1 MSENIKAVLDRHG
14 AHLKFDAA
22 LLKTIHKYR
31 VSFANR
37 NADHSKFFGGNY
49 FGVYPIRFKT
59 DDRLEWTD
67 EILGFDEYSVRK
79 DIINLPT
86 VNENWVRGTDV
97 MNLSCVWMTHRFF
110 ESNLSDKLK
119 HQAMIDCQLVFQYKL
134 LTSLMAHYFKYPTD
148 ESTALAVYA
157 ALSKKFALKRYG
169 TWQAMLEARS
179 EDIIAKE
186 EIHHKTIIHFND
198 DADIQ
203 YMVTDIQGRLRA
215 MMKNMYEVFLD
226 VKRNDARILARGGTI
241 ELEGKTVVRDVL
253 RDSSAYKR
261 YLYEI
266 MIDRNR
272 LIKPELVEVISAAMK
287 AASEVQLTDTLN
299 FIVDSQGKP
308 IWKQIEEFGEEVLL
322 HAFEF
327 LQTDQM
333 AFERSNDIQYLI
345 TRLRAI
351 YMSSRSS
358 DPALLKMRKL
368 GELIVGKSIASR
380 NPATVAAVRT
390 GLMLYIVLRAMTKK
404 HYG

>member
-1 MSENIKAVLDRHG
+1 MSENIKSVMDRHG
-14 AHLKFDAA
+14 AHLKFDAG
-22 LLKTIHKYR
+22 LLKAIHQYR

-37 NADHSKFFGGNY
+37 NADHSKFFGGNM

-59 DDRLEWTD
+59 DDRLAWTD
-67 EILGFDEYSVRK
+67 GILGIDEYSVRK
-79 DIINLPT
+79 DIIALPT

-97 MNLSCVWMTHRFF
+97 MNLSCVWMTHRFY

-157 ALSKKFALKRYG
+157 ALSKKFALKKYG

-179 EDIIAKE
+179 EDIISPG
-186 EIHHKTIIHFND
+186 EIHYKAIQRFND
-198 DADIQ
+198 DDDIQ

-215 MMKNMYEVFLD
+215 MMKNMYEVFLE
-226 VKRNDARILARGGTI
+226 VKQNDARIMQRGGTI
-241 ELEGKTVVRDVL
+241 ELEGKTVVRDVI
-253 RDSSAYKR
+253 RNENMYKR

-266 MIDRNR
+266 MIDRSR
-272 LIKPELVEVISAAMK
+272 FIKPELVDVIAVSMK
-287 AASEVQLTDTLN
+287 AMSEQQLFDTLN

-308 IWKQIEEFGEEVLL
+308 MWKDIETFANEVML

-327 LQTDQM
+327 IQSDQM
-333 AFERSNDIQYLI
+333 LFERSNDILYLI

-351 YMSSRSS
+351 YMSSRST
-358 DPALLKMRKL
+358 DPSLLLMRKL
-368 GELIVGKSIASR
+368 GEKIVGKAITSR
-380 NPATVAAVRT
+380 NPATIAAVRT
-390 GLMLYIVLRAMTKK
+390 ALMLYIVLRVMSIK
-404 HYG
+404 HYN